1 MASKPPSIDKQEPAP
16 IAWTTLLA
24 HWTRV
29 AQAAVALP
37 KDAEGDRWRESIP
50 PLIALHA
57 IACALGELDRVSDHD
72 RASALDKADLLIQR
86 DAAALAMLWRS
97 EPMPRAIVDLLE
109 DARRALTLGVC
120 AGYEWVCTDDTHIG
134 EHPGD
139 IADALNEAGF
149 DGDLFVAAPGV
160 PLFATSPVAFMRA
173 PGGGRIDSD
182 LLEAIGEFLGESVSD
197 AMPSRV
203 AGLRQ
208 VYRRFDFGA
217 GGPVEDVVSLP
228 EGDPEPG
235 QPLLV
240 PAMLAGQTQPVS
252 LPPRGPLLESAL
264 PVRFIG
270 AD

>member
-1 MASKPPSIDKQEPAP
+1 MASKPPSAQHQQPTP

-37 KDAEGDRWRESIP
+37 KDADGDRWRGSIP

-86 DAAALAMLWRS
+86 DATTLAALWRS
-97 EPMPRAIVDLLE
+97 EPMPEAIVELLE
-109 DARRALTLGVC
+109 EARRALALGAS
-120 AGYEWVCTDDTHIG
+120 AGYEWVCADDAHVG

-139 IADALNEAGF
+139 IAGALEEAGF
-149 DGDLFVAAPGV
+149 DGDLFVSAPGV
-160 PLFATSPVAFMRA
+160 PLFATSPIAFMRVR
-173 PGGGRIDSD
+173 GGGRIDPD
-182 LLEAIGEFLGESVSD
+182 LLGIISGFLGMTGSH
-197 AMPSRV
+197 AIPGR
-203 AGLRQ
+203 APGLRQ

-240 PAMLAGQTQPVS
+240 PSMLAGRSQPVS
-252 LPPRGPLLESAL
+252 LPPRGPLLEAPL

-270 AD
+270 AE